1 MINDDKRIPL
11 EMSMQN
17 IDVEVSRLT
26 DLLQLMEEA
35 DKIYLKSLALRLGEL
50 SAQLNKPTRY
60 QASYF

>member
-1 MINDDKRIPL
+1 MYNDDKRIPL

-50 SAQLNKPTRY
+50 
-60 QASYF
+60 

>member
-1 MINDDKRIPL
+1 MIKDNKHIPL

-26 DLLQLMEEA
+26 DLLQLMEKA

-50 SAQLNKPTRY
+50 STQLNQPTHY
-60 QASYF
+60 QASHF

>member
-17 IDVEVSRLT
+17 IDVELSRLT

-35 DKIYLKSLALRLGEL
+35 DKIYLKSLALKLGEL
-50 SAQLNKPTRY
+50 SAQSNQPTHY
-60 QASYF
+60 QACHF